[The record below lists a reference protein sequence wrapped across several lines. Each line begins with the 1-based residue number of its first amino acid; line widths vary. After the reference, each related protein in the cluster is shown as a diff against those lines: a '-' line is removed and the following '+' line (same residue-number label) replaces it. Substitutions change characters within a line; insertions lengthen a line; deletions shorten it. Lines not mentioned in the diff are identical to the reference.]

1 MKFQQ
6 GVFML
11 LTDFQLFNDTYFTK
25 NIRDSFEINKY
36 IIDKEICPVLV
47 IWLKVKHLGILTK
60 ILWIL
65 NQLLKAPFIKNKM
78 KSSKIDPFG

>member
-11 LTDFQLFNDTYFTK
+11 LTDFQLFNDTYLTK

-36 IIDKEICPVLV
+36 IIDKEICPFLV
-47 IWLKVKHLGILTK
+47 NMVKCEAPGIL
-60 ILWIL
+60 LR
-65 NQLLKAPFIKNKM
+65 
-78 KSSKIDPFG
+78 KSYGYRISF